1 MNTIKDPECVS
12 MQEYVMQEPLLYGD
26 YGNALKDGEERLYE
40 DQVSFENVFALFSE
54 VGYQTITYFVFME
67 S

>member
-1 MNTIKDPECVS
+1 

-26 YGNALKDGEERLYE
+26 YGNALKDGEQRLYE

-54 VGYQTITYFVFME
+54 VGYPIVWYTLYLWLLE